1 MDKVKRKVDPTA
13 VEDVDDD
20 NINKINVNKSI
31 QKINNKK
38 EDSLLDI
45 SRHDS
50 FNHNEIQSFK
60 SSSIPSINSERG
72 SRYEKNF
79 NPREIK

>member
-31 QKINNKK
+31 
-38 EDSLLDI
+38 
-45 SRHDS
+45 
-50 FNHNEIQSFK
+50 
-60 SSSIPSINSERG
+60 
-72 SRYEKNF
+72 
-79 NPREIK
+79 